1 VYDFLSY
8 FRGACLRGAREEPEA
23 ERASQ
28 APGPRRRRDGRSA
41 RADCAVVMLGVSFS
55 FEHFMLRTFVKRLI
69 AVTVLSKESMRL
81 RLARPRSA
89 DQRACDTHILTLPH
103 G

>member
-1 VYDFLSY
+1 MAD
-8 FRGACLRGAREEPEA
+8 RPARI
-23 ERASQ
+23 
-28 APGPRRRRDGRSA
+28 A
-41 RADCAVVMLGVSFS
+41 RVVMLGVSFS

-81 RLARPRSA
+81 RLARRRGARTKTSVRYA
-89 DQRACDTHILTLPH
+89 YLNTAT

>member
-1 VYDFLSY
+1 MAD
-8 FRGACLRGAREEPEA
+8 RQ
-23 ERASQ
+23 RA
-28 APGPRRRRDGRSA
+28 DA

-55 FEHFMLRTFVKRLI
+55 LEHFMLRTFVKRLI

-89 DQRACDTHILTLPH
+89 DQRACDTHILTLPLVSF
-103 G
+103 GTSVRSFQ

>member
-1 VYDFLSY
+1 MAD
-8 FRGACLRGAREEPEA
+8 RPARI
-23 ERASQ
+23 
-28 APGPRRRRDGRSA
+28 G
-41 RADCAVVMLGVSFS
+41 AVVMLGVSFS
-55 FEHFMLRTFVKRLI
+55 FEHFMLMLRTFVKRLI

-81 RLARPRSA
+81 RLETPSRAATERR

>member
-1 VYDFLSY
+1 MAD
-8 FRGACLRGAREEPEA
+8 RPARI
-23 ERASQ
+23 
-28 APGPRRRRDGRSA
+28 A
-41 RADCAVVMLGVSFS
+41 RVVMLGVSFS